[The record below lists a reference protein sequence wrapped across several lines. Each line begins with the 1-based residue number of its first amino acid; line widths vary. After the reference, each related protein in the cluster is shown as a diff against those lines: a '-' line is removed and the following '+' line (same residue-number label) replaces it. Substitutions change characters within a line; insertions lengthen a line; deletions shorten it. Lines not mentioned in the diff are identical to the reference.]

1 VTAIEKVGKT
11 EDATSVGGLEEI
23 FQSDNKSVTQIDNTM
38 TPEEAA
44 LALGK
49 SVRTVRRMLE
59 KGLLAGFKV
68 SVKNATSGEYLGI
81 R

>member
-1 VTAIEKVGKT
+1 
-11 EDATSVGGLEEI
+11 
-23 FQSDNKSVTQIDNTM
+23 M